1 MDWTPK
7 KANNINNHVMQT
19 PDSKRSGIS
28 SVGRDDDC
36 DYLMETFSGMKI
48 NNQAGALKRSAD
60 LMTVEGSPVNLTKRI
75 DMNQTPH
82 AKFLLTS
89 CLQASFVGEEI
100 IVDVN
105 NAIASKDSAIASKDS
120 AAMKIA
126 SVTGSVLRPRKVLI
140 ISSVSDDHDTGNHQE
155 NALRTALLCGSN
167 GCLRRGQLGTDFC
180 ILRVVSCHI
189 ISAIILIEI
198 QSCVCYIL

>member
-1 MDWTPK
+1 MDLTPK
-7 KANNINNHVMQT
+7 KAINNVNNHVMQT

-100 IVDVN
+100 IVGVN
-105 NAIASKDSAIASKDS
+105 NAIASKDS

-126 SVTGSVLRPRKVLI
+126 SVTGPVLRPRKVLI

-167 GCLRRGQLGTDFC
+167 GCLRRGQLGTDIC
-180 ILRVVSCHI
+180 ILMVVSCHI
-189 ISAIILIEI
+189 ISAMILIEI
-198 QSCVCYIL
+198 QSYVCYIL

>member
-1 MDWTPK
+1 
-7 KANNINNHVMQT
+7 MQT

-100 IVDVN
+100 IVGVN
-105 NAIASKDSAIASKDS
+105 NAIASKDS

-126 SVTGSVLRPRKVLI
+126 SVTGPVLRPRKVLI

-167 GCLRRGQLGTDFC
+167 GCLRRGQLGTDIC
-180 ILRVVSCHI
+180 ILMVVSCHI
-189 ISAIILIEI
+189 ISAMILIEI
-198 QSCVCYIL
+198 QSYVCYIL